1 MQTASALAAG
11 AQARGVRF
19 IEHAEVE
26 TVLCKDGRAS
36 GVRTAQGEIQAAEKA
51 IADLIEKYEYLKI
64 TGYENEV
71 AYPANLER
79 LERANRQA
87 EMEQRRF
94 DIHTCEHKEEQTQ
107 WAKRLRVPR
116 GPM

>member
-1 MQTASALAAG
+1 MSDQFFPAFHGCNACFSHL
-11 AQARGVRF
+11 R
-19 IEHAEVE
+19 
-26 TVLCKDGRAS
+26 
-36 GVRTAQGEIQAAEKA
+36 AQGEIRAAEKA
-51 IADLIEKYEYLKI
+51 IADLIEKYDYLKI

-79 LERANRQA
+79 LERAKRQA
-87 EMEQRRF
+87 ETEQRRF
-94 DIHTCEHKEEQTQ
+94 DLHTCENKEEQTQ